1 MSTAYTTLED
11 KLYDALYV
19 AMGSNDNIPI
29 IYANRNIPEPAGTH
43 IAIRSIHRNPMGRAQ
58 KSSRVD
64 TDGNLISV
72 QHYEWYVQFTV
83 VGDDSGNVSMDL
95 ACIFD
100 SDEGLY
106 HFARNGLSYLRRSHI
121 RDVPK
126 SREDGSYVLAYNQD
140 VFFGI
145 ALEIKTQTQYI
156 DRISYTSTY
165 QPDGITNTVYL
176 NYPELTLSGQWSMD
190 GEEILDGIQN

>member
-19 AMGSNDNIPI
+19 AMGNNASIPI

-64 TDGNLISV
+64 TDGNLVSV

-95 ACIFD
+95 ASIFD
-100 SDEGLY
+100 SEEGLY
-106 HFARNGLSYLRRSHI
+106 QFAKQGLSYLRRSHI

-126 SREDGSYVLAYNQD
+126 SREDGSYVLACNQD

-145 ALEIKTQTQYI
+145 ALEIKTASPSINYI
-156 DRISYTSTY
+156 NYTSS
-165 QPDGITNTVYL
+165 
-176 NYPELTLSGQWSMD
+176 YPSSQQGGSTWLPSTPP
-190 GEEILDGIQN
+190 

>member
-43 IAIRSIHRNPMGRAQ
+43 IAIRTIHRNPMGRAQ

-64 TDGNLISV
+64 SDGNLVSV
-72 QHYEWYVQFTV
+72 QQYEWYVQFTV
-83 VGDDSGNVSMDL
+83 VGDDSGNVGMDL
-95 ACIFD
+95 ASIFD

-106 HFARNGLSYLRRSHI
+106 QFSRNGLSYLRRSHI

-145 ALEIKTQTQYI
+145 ALEIKTASPSINYVN
-156 DRISYTSTY
+156 YTSS
-165 QPDGITNTVYL
+165 
-176 NYPELTLSGQWSMD
+176 YPSSQQGGNIWLPSPLRNKG
-190 GEEILDGIQN
+190 N